1 MENGMRRTVQVYQF
15 YNSQDFTIQNKLMS
29 PDMKRICKS
38 EECTK
43 KLLREYF
50 AGNNVSQEDLGE
62 VLRYCCHNCDLKRSR
77 NV

>member
-15 YNSQDFTIQNKLMS
+15 YNSQDFTTQNKLMS

-43 KLLREYF
+43 DLLREYF
-50 AGNNVSQEDLGE
+50 AGNNVPQEDLGE
-62 VLRYCCHNCDLKRSR
+62 VWKYCCHNCDLKRSR
-77 NV
+77 DA